1 MYPLSPFFCIIIF
14 AIAFFTAYLLNK
26 IFIPNT
32 IKGRFESIDGLRG
45 FLAIGVFIHHA
56 TIWHQYIQKGV
67 WNVPKSNLYT
77 LLGQGSVSLFFM
89 ITSFLFVNKILNA
102 KEGKFNFKD
111 FFISRLYRLTPLY
124 LFTISILIII
134 VMIVTNWHLNV
145 SLFKFANSIFAWLL
159 FSIFGNPSINNSD
172 FTTFVN
178 AGVVWSLPY
187 EWFFYFTIPI
197 IYLIIWRRK
206 IPLFF
211 VTISIGFISFF
222 FIKFGFVW
230 YHLVCFVGGAIA
242 PIIMKYFPIY
252 KKLNKYLASIVVLVC
267 LFFMG
272 KFDTSHNWKCILL
285 LSIIFTIIALGND
298 LFGLLKNSS
307 LKLLGEICYSTYLLH
322 GLILFST
329 IHFIL
334 GQQSV
339 KQFSSQ
345 EYSNV
350 IFMLTPIVVIIS
362 FFSYRFIEYPFM
374 QKAALKNKSEKK

>member
-1 MYPLSPFFCIIIF
+1 MYPLSPFFCLLIF
-14 AIAFFTAYLLNK
+14 AIAFFTAFVLNK
-26 IFIPNT
+26 IFKPNT
-32 IKGRFESIDGLRG
+32 INGRFESVDGLRG

-56 TIWHQYIQKGV
+56 SIWHQYLQKGV
-67 WNVPKSNLYT
+67 WDVPKSNVYT

-102 KEGKFNFKD
+102 KEGNFNFKA

-124 LFTISILIII
+124 LFTILVLILI
-134 VMIVTNWHLNV
+134 VMLETNWRLNV
-145 SLFKFANSIFAWLL
+145 PLLQFAKSIVAWLL
-159 FSIFGNPSINNSD
+159 FSIFGNPSINGAG
-172 FTTFVN
+172 FTTLVN

-197 IYLIIWRRK
+197 IYLISWRRK
-206 IPLFF
+206 ISLFF
-211 VTISIGFISFF
+211 VIISIGFVTFF

-252 KKLNKYLASIVVLVC
+252 KKINKYLASAIVLLC

-285 LSIIFTIIALGND
+285 LSIMFTIIALGND

-322 GLILFST
+322 GIIIFTL
-329 IHFIL
+329 IHFLL
-334 GQQSV
+334 GQENV
-339 KQFSSQ
+339 KQ
-345 EYSNV
+345 YSPQQYCYI

-374 QKAALKNKSEKK
+374 QKAALRNIKKN